1 MEGERE
7 GGRDKMKEGRKPVGL
22 REGGSIKR
30 EKEREKQNE
39 QRRGKGQVT
48 ILLLTW
54 SNWNCP
60 YGSSLALTTKI
71 KVFCL
76 PISAPKRVLV
86 IWTTNVS
93 FPSGMASFRR
103 IRVAEALVTPF
114 PKGTATF
121 VLKKSAAAVELVT

>member
-1 MEGERE
+1 MGASRER
-7 GGRDKMKEGRKPVGL
+7 
-22 REGGSIKR
+22 KR
-30 EKEREKQNE
+30 EKNKMN
-39 QRRGKGQVT
+39 KGGEVT

-93 FPSGMASFRR
+93 FPSGMASFNR

-114 PKGTATF
+114 PKGTTTF

>member
-1 MEGERE
+1 MGASRERKTKLTKD
-7 GGRDKMKEGRKPVGL
+7 G
-22 REGGSIKR
+22 
-30 EKEREKQNE
+30 
-39 QRRGKGQVT
+39 QRT
-48 ILLLTW
+48 SNLPTPALLLTW

-60 YGSSLALTTKI
+60 YGSSFALTTKI

-86 IWTTNVS
+86 IWTINVS
-93 FPSGMASFRR
+93 FPSGMASFSR

-114 PKGTATF
+114 PKGTTTF